1 MKKYALIAVHLVIAY
16 LLFVMACSD
25 PVKSKLQGDWLSKDG
40 KTKLKITDKQFT
52 MDNDG
57 QIHEDYFI
65 KGDTIFTSYE
75 GNQPYTKFVI
85 KKLDASKLT
94 LLNPDAE
101 AVEFNR

>member
-1 MKKYALIAVHLVIAY
+1 MKISALIAVHLVIAY
-16 LLFVMACSD
+16 LLFFMACSD
-25 PVKSKLQGDWLSKDG
+25 PVKSKLQGKWLSKDG

-52 MDNDG
+52 MDNNG
-57 QIHEDYFI
+57 QIPEDYFI

-85 KKLDASKLT
+85 KRLEANKLT

-101 AVEFNR
+101 AVEYSR